1 MSEQIVTPD
10 TAALTV
16 PNKDAKINL
25 LDLNRQQM
33 REFFKNMGEKPF
45 RADQVMK
52 WMYHYCCDDF
62 DEMTDI
68 NKVLRSKL
76 KEVAEIRAPEV
87 VEEQR
92 STDGTIKWAIAV
104 GDQRVE
110 TVYIPEEDRATL
122 CVSSRVGCALEC
134 KFCSTA
140 QQGFNRN
147 LRVSEIIGGSGARR
161 RSSAR

>member
-52 WMYHYCCDDF
+52 WMYHYCWVF
-62 DEMTDI
+62 
-68 NKVLRSKL
+68 LRWSTCSRAVKL
-76 KEVAEIRAPEV
+76 KNI
-87 VEEQR
+87 Q
-92 STDGTIKWAIAV
+92 TD
-104 GDQRVE
+104 
-110 TVYIPEEDRATL
+110 
-122 CVSSRVGCALEC
+122 
-134 KFCSTA
+134 
-140 QQGFNRN
+140 
-147 LRVSEIIGGSGARR
+147 
-161 RSSAR
+161 